1 VGSISFSRILAT
13 SGAISTLVHF
23 ASTLSIPSIFVI
35 IATQLILLML
45 GCFMDPASIVM
56 ITAPLFFPLVR
67 ALGYDTLWFA
77 VISLMNIQLGLITP
91 PFGLDVFTMKAIAP
105 PDVTLRD
112 TFRSSMP
119 FLAMGLVMMALI
131 MAFLR

>member
-1 VGSISFSRILAT
+1 
-13 SGAISTLVHF
+13 
-23 ASTLSIPSIFVI
+23 
-35 IATQLILLML
+35 
-45 GCFMDPASIVM
+45 MDPASIVM

-105 PDVTLRD
+105 PDVTLGD